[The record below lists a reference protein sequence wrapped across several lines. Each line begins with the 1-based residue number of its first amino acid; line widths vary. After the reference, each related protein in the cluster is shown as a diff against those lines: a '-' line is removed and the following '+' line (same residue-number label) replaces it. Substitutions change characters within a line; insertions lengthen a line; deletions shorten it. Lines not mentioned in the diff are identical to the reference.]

1 MMKLFYFLLLLPFYS
16 VSQNNSTGSSIAN
29 TFINSLDSVQK
40 RKAVFSFDEMS
51 RYDWHYVPAS
61 AVARQGI
68 AVRELNSVQKQN
80 IYKLLKTYLSS
91 TGYTKAQDIMNTE
104 YLLKELE
111 PNSKGRI
118 PENYFVAFYGNPG
131 SDKTWAWKFSGHHLA
146 LNYTIVNNQLAF
158 APFFFGVYPA
168 LRMNAEGK
176 EKKMFKE
183 EEELGFKLVNAL
195 TQEQKL
201 KAVFRLE
208 AFADIVTKTSHKVVP
223 FDTAGIM
230 AKDLALEQKHVLNQL
245 IVIYL
250 SRMPPKIAQ
259 LRMKRI
265 ISEDFNE
272 IKFGWAGSL
281 KSGEPHYYRIQGK
294 TFLIELDNSQN
305 NANHVHTVWR
315 DFDGDYGMDL
325 IKEHYKNSG
334 HHHK

>member
-1 MMKLFYFLLLLPFYS
+1 MMKLFYFLLLLPFYT

-131 SDKTWAWKFSGHHLA
+131 TDKTWAWKFSGHHLA

-168 LRMNAEGK
+168 IRMNAEGK

-265 ISEDFNE
+265 IAEDFNE

>member
-1 MMKLFYFLLLLPFYS
+1 MKLFYFLLLLPFYA
-16 VSQNNSTGSSIAN
+16 VSQHNSNGSLIAKK
-29 TFINSLDSVQK
+29 FINSLDSVQK
-40 RKAVFSFDEMS
+40 RKTVFLFDEMS

-68 AVRELNSVQKQN
+68 AVRELNSIQKQN
-80 IYKLLKTYLSS
+80 IYKLLKTYLSR
-91 TGYTKAQDIMNTE
+91 TGYKKAQDIMNTE

-131 SDKTWAWKFSGHHLA
+131 KVKTWGWKFSGHHLA

-168 LRMNAEGK
+168 VRTNGEGK
-176 EKKMFKE
+176 EKKLFKE
-183 EEELGFKLVNAL
+183 EEQLGFKLVNAL
-195 TQEQKL
+195 TREQKL

-208 AFADIVTKTSHKVVP
+208 AFADIVTKASPKVVP

-230 AKDLALEQKHVLNQL
+230 AKDLTYEQKHVLNQL

-250 SRMPPKIAQ
+250 SRMPPKIDQ

-265 ISEDFNE
+265 VSEDFNR

-281 KSGEPHYYRIQGK
+281 KLGEPHYYRVQGK
-294 TFLIELDNSQN
+294 TFLIELDN
-305 NANHVHTVWR
+305 T
-315 DFDGDYGMDL
+315 
-325 IKEHYKNSG
+325 
-334 HHHK
+334 